1 MPACLHPLVLLA
13 LAGGANAADPL
24 DVTLDAARIA
34 AMPHEAVDA
43 TVHAKLLHCSG
54 VPLASVLRM
63 AGAMPTDP
71 PHGAHLAR
79 VVRVTARDGYRV
91 AFSMAELDPT
101 LGNARVFV
109 VDACDGKPLDEHDG
123 PLRLLVPGDARPA
136 RGIRQLQSIVV
147 ADAP

>member
-1 MPACLHPLVLLA
+1 MTRALLLTLTLTMALPCAAADVALDPALIATLPTVK
-13 LAGGANAADPL
+13 AGG
-24 DVTLDAARIA
+24 
-34 AMPHEAVDA
+34 
-43 TVHAKLLHCSG
+43 TVHGKAIECEGVSLTSFLQAAK
-54 VPLASVLRM
+54 
-63 AGAMPTDP
+63 AMPTEP
-71 PHGAHLAR
+71 LRGAQLSR
-79 VVRVTARDGYRV
+79 VVEVTARDGYRV